1 MTQYDRWKLATP
13 PYLEDTEEE
22 KEQEETEE
30 EESDE
35 D

>member
-13 PYLEDTEEE
+13 PYLEDSEEE
-22 KEQEETEE
+22 EEQEETEE

>member
-22 KEQEETEE
+22 EEQEETEE

>member
-1 MTQYDRWKLATP
+1 MTQYDRWKLDTP

-22 KEQEETEE
+22 EEEEETEE

>member
-1 MTQYDRWKLATP
+1 MTQYDRWKLDIP

-22 KEQEETEE
+22 EEQEETEE

>member
-1 MTQYDRWKLATP
+1 MTQYDRWKLETP

-22 KEQEETEE
+22 EE